1 MKKLG
6 FSILFC
12 FCASLI
18 CSAQD
23 ITATILGTV
32 TDASGGGVANAKV
45 SVYSLEHQRVEQT
58 VKTNST
64 GEYVLPLLPV
74 GNYNV
79 SVESPGFKKSVR
91 EGIALNVNDKLT
103 INVKL
108 EVGDVTQT
116 VTVEEAPIQVQLQN
130 GAEQSTTITGT
141 QIRELAL
148 VTRNYEQLIGLM
160 PGVSSAS
167 VDQLYVGNSLPSG
180 QTNTIPFSVNGA
192 RNSDTAFLVD
202 GADNMDRGSN
212 ATLLTTPSIDSIA
225 EFKVLRSGYSAES
238 GRAGAGQVSVI
249 TKSGTNQLHGDV
261 FEYFRSNDLAAN
273 NFYNN
278 ATSLNLGANGKAQV
292 PALHYNNFGETL
304 GGPVYIPKIYN
315 GKNRTF
321 FFFSEEF
328 RRYITYASGTATL
341 PTTSEINGIFPVPV
355 CVQYS
360 GSSCALTSTNIAN
373 IDPVAKAYI
382 KDIFSKLPLN
392 PNSTTVN
399 SLFRNQYN
407 FEQELYKLDH
417 IFSEKLKVSARFLR
431 DQIPTTEPQGLF
443 TGSPVPG
450 VAVTSTNSPGR
461 SWVLRATS
469 AITPTW
475 LNEAGYNYSFGAII
489 SNPTGL
495 INSSTSG
502 DIKPTLPFPVTLSQ
516 VPTLSFSGGSSIT
529 GYGPYRDYNRNY
541 NIYDNVTKVLGNH
554 TIRFGASYNYYQK
567 TENAAGANAGS
578 FAFTNVTTPSGGTAF
593 QQAFANFLLGN
604 AATFSQTSLDIT
616 PDMRAQQWEAFVQD
630 DWRIRPNFTINF
642 GIRYSL
648 FLQPTDAKN
657 ELSSFDPAVFNPANV
672 PAITAAGLFAT
683 QNAQTYLNG
692 IIIGGQN
699 SPYGSK
705 ISNQDKTDFAPRFG
719 FAWDPFKDGKT
730 SLRGGYGIFYDP
742 TLYGTFEQSIFQNPP
757 FVNAVT
763 IPNVTLDNPAGG
775 TASVSNTPKYIRA
788 TPTSFPTPYLQQ
800 WSFGIDRQITK
811 TMLVNVSYVGTKGT
825 HLIGIVDLNTVQP
838 GLAYSSGLV
847 PTTTSFTSANETI
860 LNQLRPYKG
869 YNAIGAIEPWFNSNY
884 NSLQMTFQK
893 RFSANTTVNAA
904 YTWSHTLTDA
914 QTDRSS
920 SPQNVYNFHDG
931 EYGSGAYDRKQVF
944 NLNFVYDLPIFR
956 DRKDLVGKAL
966 GGWEL
971 SGIANYYS
979 GLPYTVTTSGTDPAG
994 LGIIG
999 SSPSSL
1005 RPNLTCDA
1013 NNINAPHTRYQWFNT
1028 SCFPNPA
1035 AGVHT
1040 VGNEGR
1046 GVVRGP
1052 GYEGWSFSGSKNV
1065 YFGADNRFRFQLR
1078 AEASNA
1084 FNHTNP
1090 STFGSLSNVSSLFGT
1105 VTVYRDPRILQLAA
1119 KFYF

>member
-1 MKKLG
+1 
-6 FSILFC
+6 
-12 FCASLI
+12 
-18 CSAQD
+18 
-23 ITATILGTV
+23 
-32 TDASGGGVANAKV
+32 
-45 SVYSLEHQRVEQT
+45 
-58 VKTNST
+58 
-64 GEYVLPLLPV
+64 
-74 GNYNV
+74 
-79 SVESPGFKKSVR
+79 
-91 EGIALNVNDKLT
+91 
-103 INVKL
+103 
-108 EVGDVTQT
+108 
-116 VTVEEAPIQVQLQN
+116 
-130 GAEQSTTITGT
+130 
-141 QIRELAL
+141 
-148 VTRNYEQLIGLM
+148 
-160 PGVSSAS
+160 
-167 VDQLYVGNSLPSG
+167 
-180 QTNTIPFSVNGA
+180 
-192 RNSDTAFLVD
+192 
-202 GADNMDRGSN
+202 
-212 ATLLTTPSIDSIA
+212 
-225 EFKVLRSGYSAES
+225 
-238 GRAGAGQVSVI
+238 VI